1 VIILKKKKKNSELV
15 TFRLNRYKDS
25 DILGDINQY
34 ESGYRS
40 ERIKDLLRKGMTYEK
55 LMEQGNISPAPPSV
69 KPTSPQ
75 PIKQQPNPE
84 PQLTVTNEND
94 YIGVSLKQK
103 PSAPPPPKDDQEARK
118 KRLRNNFGF

>member
-1 VIILKKKKKNSELV
+1 MQKKRTSKSI
-15 TFRLNRYKDS
+15 TFRLSWSKDS
-25 DILGDINQY
+25 DILSDINQY

-69 KPTSPQ
+69 KPTTSQ

-103 PSAPPPPKDDQEARK
+103 PSAPPAPKADDQEERK